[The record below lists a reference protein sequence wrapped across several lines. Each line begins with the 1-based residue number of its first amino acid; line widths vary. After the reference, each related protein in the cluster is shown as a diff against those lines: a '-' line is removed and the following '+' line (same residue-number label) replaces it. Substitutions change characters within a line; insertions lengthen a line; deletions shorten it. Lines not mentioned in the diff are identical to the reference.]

1 MITEGTEYKE
11 KCRKRSNIRR
21 ERIRRTKE
29 DEVNKEEKLTEQEER
44 QKVIKKMEE
53 GEIDKC
59 EINRSKY
66 KADNTGRRKR

>member
-29 DEVNKEEKLTEQEER
+29 DEVNKEEKLTE
-44 QKVIKKMEE
+44 
-53 GEIDKC
+53 
-59 EINRSKY
+59 
-66 KADNTGRRKR
+66 